1 MLTPEKFIKANYAP
15 VEDGFLTP
23 EEKNKI
29 HYEPIKE
36 KNEPEPEYEYTIEI
50 ACSLNE
56 LNTYQIGHF
65 YIEKTDNEESITTWK
80 KSESHS
86 TNATLLTAKIKIDE
100 PKVLHRELF
109 TSSGGSYSFVK
120 SKPNKKGTNKEIH
133 SFIPIKPAI
142 QVDKRL
148 GWPTKGF
155 FYYFVN
161 NKLINE
167 YLIVGNNNWSF
178 KVTQSTSTKLSSTL
192 VSEHQYAYILLH
204 WKLNHEIITCQH
216 ILYREDKLTDGIFK
230 NISSEWLNNNA
241 YSIDIHQVVNSKNES
256 FITREVKSGNT
267 VSYTVQP
274 NDTLEKIADMQDIN
288 IDNLI
293 KLNPQYCNKN
303 SHPNIGDILIIEK
316 DENHIEPFMHTVQVN
331 HKTNQRETWEEIA
344 KKYNLSAK
352 ELLEINP
359 IYKENPL
366 LLQVGTKL
374 YIDNSHNKNKE
385 NKPLNK
391 RKTLPPVDVTKEKTV
406 FIWANL
412 WSEPHTF
419 MLNSRVIALHKT
431 DYIPKKTPILNIRP
445 AITEISESSTAI
457 RRGNIGIGYEI
468 KVKHLKLDQLQ
479 PIPPKKINIKGIS
492 EIIKN
497 DRFSTRIIFSKSK
510 NEMSIKKIKETL
522 NNWSNKSEKI
532 LNDFQKI
539 ITSQEISEKLKS
551 ALTRNLDYSNTM
563 NKMINDPTQG
573 ELYFSITSRISE
585 QDKPLTILLT
595 TEYKGNMTLDLSIS
609 NPENLVVSY
618 TNKSGAIKGAGAE
631 NRNRTI
637 ENFKKRYPKGKIF
650 SIPESEI
657 AKRDLIRLGFKESK
671 K

>member
-1 MLTPEKFIKANYAP
+1 MFTPKKFIRANYAP
-15 VEDGFLTP
+15 VKDGFLTP
-23 EEKNKI
+23 EEMNKI

-65 YIEKTDNEESITTWK
+65 YIEKTANEENITTWK

-86 TNATLLTAKIKIDE
+86 TNSTLLTTKIKVDE
-100 PKVLHRELF
+100 PKVLHREFF
-109 TSSGGSYSFVK
+109 TSCGSSYSFVK
-120 SKPNKKGTNKEIH
+120 SKPNKKGKNKEIH

-155 FYYFVN
+155 FYHFVN
-161 NKLINE
+161 NELVNE

-178 KVTQSTSTKLSSTL
+178 KVTQSTSIKLSSDL

-204 WKLNHEIITCQH
+204 WKLDHEIVTCQH
-216 ILYREDKLTDGIFK
+216 ILYREEKLTDDIFK

-241 YSIDIHQVVNSKNES
+241 YSIDIHKVANSKNES

-267 VSYTVQP
+267 VTYTVQP
-274 NDTLEKIADMQDIN
+274 NDTLEKIAEMQGITTYELIN
-288 IDNLI
+288 
-293 KLNPQYCNKN
+293 LNQQYSDKN
-303 SHPNIGDILIIEK
+303 QKANIGDILIIEK
-316 DENHIEPFMHTVQVN
+316 DENHIEPFMHTVQVSY
-331 HKTNQRETWEEIA
+331 KTNQRETWEEVA

-366 LLQVGTKL
+366 LLQVGAKL
-374 YIDNSHNKNKE
+374 YIDNSHTKE
-385 NKPLNK
+385 SKQLTK

-412 WSEPHTF
+412 WSEPDTL
-419 MLNSRVIALHKT
+419 MLNSNVIALHEI
-431 DYIPKKTPILNIRP
+431 DNIPKKTPILNIRP
-445 AITEISESSTAI
+445 VISAIPESSTTI

-468 KVKHLKLDQLQ
+468 KVKHLRLDQLQ
-479 PIPPKKINIKGIS
+479 PIPPKRINAKGIS

-510 NEMSIKKIKETL
+510 NEISIKRIKETL
-522 NNWSNKSEKI
+522 TKWSNKSEKI
-532 LNDFQKI
+532 LNNFQKI
-539 ITSQEISEKLKS
+539 ITSQEVSENLKS
-551 ALTRNLDYSNTM
+551 ALTRNLAYSNTM
-563 NKMINDPTQG
+563 NKMLNDPTQG
-573 ELYFSITSRISE
+573 ELYFSVTSLISE
-585 QDKPLTILLT
+585 QDNSLTILLA
-595 TEYKGNMTLDLSIS
+595 TEYKGDMTLDLSIS
-609 NPENLVVSY
+609 NPDNLVASY
-618 TNKSGAIKGAGAE
+618 MKTSGAIKGAGAE

-637 ENFKKRYPKGKIF
+637 ENFKKRNPKGKIM

-657 AKRDLIRLGFKESK
+657 AKRDLKRLGFKESK